1 MLRTTRNS
9 QFEEKKHLIGK
20 VIGRNY
26 RLVKGFGLSTDD
38 LRQDLALIMLEAME
52 AFDPA
57 ISTDMDRFLYKR
69 MENKLKKMTA
79 PSARYGVAQAPR
91 QKPFKVLSLD
101 AENGSGQKLNVPHQD
116 DVAGMLWL
124 QEEITALPDEQRN
137 AINKL
142 LSGKRVHCNNKNL
155 QAARKRLHSRMEEM
169 SILQFA

>member
-1 MLRTTRNS
+1 MLKSTRNS

-20 VIGRNY
+20 VIGKNY
-26 RLVKGFGLSTDD
+26 RLVKGFGLPVDD
-38 LRQDLALIMLEAME
+38 LRQDLAVVMLEAME
-52 AFDPA
+52 EFDPA
-57 ISTDMDRFLYKR
+57 ISLDMDRFIYKR

-79 PSARYGVAQAPR
+79 PSARYGVSEAPR

-101 AENGSGQKLNVPHQD
+101 AENQHGQKLNVPHQD
-116 DVAGMLWL
+116 DAAGLLWL

-155 QAARKRLHSRMEEM
+155 QAARKRLRSRMEEM
-169 SILQFA
+169 PILQYA